1 MTEVILASGGFFV
14 VDPSIV
20 DNEDNATL
28 SAQIWKPNVEGTLY
42 LQVIRHAD
50 LHDTRNHFIS
60 VSGVSNH
67 FTNVN
72 HIEKRTNGL
81 AYDVSCHFL
90 RSNVEP
96 KKEVGVR
103 STQDLES
110 QSSSKSN
117 LSPYYINPSFTTF
130 CFKYVIRG
138 RTLGGIVR
146 SVALIECFLL
156 LFASI
161 VILYS
166 K

>member
-1 MTEVILASGGFFV
+1 
-14 VDPSIV
+14 
-20 DNEDNATL
+20 
-28 SAQIWKPNVEGTLY
+28 
-42 LQVIRHAD
+42 LQVIRLAD
-50 LHDTRNHFIS
+50 LDDTRNHFIS

-72 HIEKRTNGL
+72 HIEKRTNGRG
-81 AYDVSCHFL
+81 YNVSCHFL
-90 RSNVEP
+90 RSNVEL
-96 KKEVGVR
+96 KKEVGVYYY
-103 STQDLES
+103 TQDSEDDWE
-110 QSSSKSN
+110 SKST
-117 LSPYYINPSFTTF
+117 LSPFYINPSFTTF
-130 CFKYVIRG
+130 CLKYVIRG